1 MDIKR
6 LIIGTVVGAITLY
19 ILGYVIWE
27 LAFADFFAAN
37 RGSATGVGRDTQVIW
52 ALALGT
58 LSYAVLLTLAIGTRA
73 GSATIVDGLKIGAI
87 VGFLM
92 WFSVDFIH
100 YGIGNVSNLTATIA
114 DSLLELV
121 RAGISGGVIAAVLGK
136 IAGVQEDPQ
145 TGAQEDPQTDAQEGP
160 QTDTQE
166 DPQTE

>member
-6 LIIGTVVGAITLY
+6 FIIGTVVGAITLY
-19 ILGYVIWE
+19 ALGYLIWE

-37 RGSATGVGRDTQVIW
+37 AGSATGVVKDPQVIW

-58 LSYAVLLTLAIGTRA
+58 LSYAALLTLAIGTRA
-73 GSATIVDGLKIGAI
+73 GSATIVEGLKIGAI

-114 DSLLELV
+114 DSLLELID
-121 RAGISGGVIAAVLGK
+121 AGISGAVIAAVLGK
-136 IAGVQEDPQ
+136 IA
-145 TGAQEDPQTDAQEGP
+145 DAPEA
-160 QTDTQE
+160 
-166 DPQTE
+166 PQTE

>member
-6 LIIGTVVGAITLY
+6 FIIGTVVGAITLY
-19 ILGYVIWE
+19 ALGYLIWE

-37 RGSATGVGRDTQVIW
+37 AGSATGVVKDPQVIW

-58 LSYAVLLTLAIGTRA
+58 LSYAALLTLAIGTRV
-73 GSATIVDGLKIGAI
+73 GSATIVEGLKIGAI

-114 DSLLELV
+114 DSLLELID
-121 RAGISGGVIAAVLGK
+121 AGISGAVIAAVLGK
-136 IAGVQEDPQ
+136 VAGAPE
-145 TGAQEDPQTDAQEGP
+145 A
-160 QTDTQE
+160 
-166 DPQTE
+166 PQTE